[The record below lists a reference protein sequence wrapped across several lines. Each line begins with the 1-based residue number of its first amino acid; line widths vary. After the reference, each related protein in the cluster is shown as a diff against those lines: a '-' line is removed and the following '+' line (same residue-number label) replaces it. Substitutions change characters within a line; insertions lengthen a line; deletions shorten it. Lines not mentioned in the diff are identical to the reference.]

1 MCLCRHHENMSLLLQ
16 ELHKKL
22 PGIFPLSTSDFI
34 EGCVCDTSD
43 YKRMTGKCVSCSE
56 LKVFLVNYESKVEGD
71 DMMSEVSWYQWESC
85 DGRTVKVESRGTI
98 EEAVCSV
105 KEQMSKFLIHVC
117 IKRNQ
122 SKAFEE
128 SKVVASNPEVAVVQ
142 LDFSENYTAEY
153 QDEIQSAH
161 WHQQQIS
168 MFTVVVW
175 SAGTVQSFV
184 IVSDNL
190 VHDKLQ
196 VAYCVL
202 CCPAT
207 LLSYTLAQ

>member
-1 MCLCRHHENMSLLLQ
+1 MSLLLQ

-34 EGCVCDTSD
+34 EGCACDTSD

-85 DGRTVKVESRGTI
+85 DGRMVKVESRGTI

-105 KEQMSKFLIHVC
+105 KEQMSKFLMHVC

-128 SKVVASNPEVAVVQ
+128 SKVVTQ
-142 LDFSENYTAEY
+142 
-153 QDEIQSAH
+153 
-161 WHQQQIS
+161 
-168 MFTVVVW
+168 
-175 SAGTVQSFV
+175 
-184 IVSDNL
+184 
-190 VHDKLQ
+190 KLQ
-196 VAYCVL
+196 
-202 CCPAT
+202 
-207 LLSYTLAQ
+207 